1 MLLTIAINVG
11 NTENKLPSGKIIF
24 NKNVIHSGEY
34 NKNTF
39 VLPQIVGTNELSISL
54 DNKQDKDTIM
64 KGNQIVED
72 VFVVVKDLKCE
83 ITNDSLNDF
92 DTIGTYTTEKNEN
105 LKTFGYLSYNGT
117 YKFVFDYPFF
127 VFKKNKIFYQ

>member
-24 NKNVIHSGEY
+24 NNNVIHSGEY

>member
-1 MLLTIAINVG
+1 MLLTLDIGSIK
-11 NTENKLPSGKIIF
+11 NKLPAGKIIF
-24 NKNVIHSGEY
+24 NNNVIHSGEY

-39 VLPQIVGTNELSISL
+39 VLPQIVGSNELTISL
-54 DNKQDKDTIM
+54 DNKRDKDTRM

-92 DTIGTYTTEKNEN
+92 DTIGTYITEKNEN

>member
-1 MLLTIAINVG
+1 MVNLI
-11 NTENKLPSGKIIF
+11 
-24 NKNVIHSGEY
+24 EY
-34 NKNTF
+34 NKNIF
-39 VLPQIVGTNELSISL
+39 VLPQIVGSNELTISL
-54 DNKQDKDTIM
+54 DNKRDKDTRM

-92 DTIGTYTTEKNEN
+92 DTIGTYITEKNEN